1 MGLLGMF
8 IFIGGILRPF
18 RACTRGGHGY
28 HYHGNT
34 VYSLFTGCTI
44 AALGF
49 VAMSSAVLAG
59 MRRATGLTI
68 RHMHRMPPVDVRK
81 TELWLQWYDAKL
93 ARINEKA
100 QEKIAHTV
108 SRYAPEIYDPAVR
121 AVWEA
126 QLRTDVNEKV
136 NRLRERRKHYS
147 DLLVS
152 AKKPKEDASF
162 LTHPPLLAGYLFVGE
177 WIFDHILAWAR
188 NNPHFYYEPT
198 GNVDVPGSV
207 SYDDLLDS
215 PIDDPPAAHN
225 PFAHGALLDSP
236 AQALVRSSNI
246 GPAANA
252 AYPAPYIAA
261 VNQPLTLNDKQPEPS
276 APSLTESQFLQL
288 IESIPNVP
296 AQSIPPVASTSRHPP
311 MLQPEADPRSA
322 ATDFDPPPYTPVIQD
337 DDIPTSPDALESPPA
352 HKLVPDDI
360 D

>member
-1 MGLLGMF
+1 MGLIGMF
-8 IFIGGILRPF
+8 IFFGSILRPF

-34 VYSLFTGCTI
+34 VYSLFTCCTI
-44 AALGF
+44 AALG
-49 VAMSSAVLAG
+49 VAAMSSAVLAG
-59 MRRATGLTI
+59 IRRATGLTI

-108 SRYAPEIYDPAVR
+108 SRYASEIDDPAVR

-126 QLRTDVNEKV
+126 QLRADVNEKV

-147 DLLVS
+147 DLLAS
-152 AKKPKEDASF
+152 AKKPKEGASF
-162 LTHPPLLAGYLFVGE
+162 LTHPPLLAAYLFVGE
-177 WIFDHILAWAR
+177 WIFDFMLACAR
-188 NNPHFYYEPT
+188 DNPHFYEPT
-198 GNVDVPGSV
+198 DNVDVPGSL

-215 PIDDPPAAHN
+215 SIDAPLAAHN

-252 AYPAPYIAA
+252 AYPAPYIATA
-261 VNQPLTLNDKQPEPS
+261 AQPLAVDDKLPEPS

-288 IESIPNVP
+288 IEAIPNVP
-296 AQSIPPVASTSRHPP
+296 AHPIAPVASTSRRPP
-311 MLQPEADPRSA
+311 MLQPGADPSST
-322 ATDFDPPPYTPVIQD
+322 ATEFDPPPYTPVVQD
-337 DDIPTSPDALESPPA
+337 EDAPASPDAIESPPA
-352 HKLVPDDI
+352 HKPVPNDI